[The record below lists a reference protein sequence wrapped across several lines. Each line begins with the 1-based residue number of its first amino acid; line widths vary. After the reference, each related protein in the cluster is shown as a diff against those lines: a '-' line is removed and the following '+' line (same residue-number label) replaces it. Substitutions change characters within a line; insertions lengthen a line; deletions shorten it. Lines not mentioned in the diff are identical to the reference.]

1 MKKVFITG
9 ATSGIGLALAKK
21 YSTEGWFVGICGRD
35 LTKLPENFIDENPFI
50 KAYEADVTNREQ
62 LQTVVREFSDGK
74 LDLMIANAGRSV
86 GTKTA
91 KPNFQVA
98 CDLLDVNVKGVI
110 HSFEVAFEIME
121 PNGGGHLAAVASV
134 AGMVG
139 LPGAG
144 PYSCS
149 KAAVIK
155 LCESYQLDL
164 PRYGINITTICP
176 GFIDTPL
183 TKKNGHG
190 MPFLMSADE
199 GARRIKKGID
209 KKINLLIF
217 PLPMRVGIYLLDRM
231 PRCLYRFLMRNI
243 KSINYSN

>member
-9 ATSGIGLALAKK
+9 ATSGIGLALARK

-35 LTKLPENFIDENPFI
+35 LKKLPNNFIDENPFI
-50 KAYEADVTNREQ
+50 KAYEVDVTNRGQ
-62 LQTVVREFSDGK
+62 IQAAVKEFSQGT

-86 GTKTA
+86 GNK
-91 KPNFQVA
+91 KQRPNFQVA
-98 CDLLDVNVKGVI
+98 CELLDVNVKGVI
-110 HSFEVAFEIME
+110 YAFEVAFEIME
-121 PNGGGHLAAVASV
+121 PKGVGHLAAVASV

-144 PYSCS
+144 PYSAS

-164 PRYGINITTICP
+164 RKYGIGVTTICP

-183 TKKNGHG
+183 TKKNNHG

-199 GARRIKKGID
+199 GARRIKKGIE
-209 KKINLLIF
+209 KKVNLLIF
-217 PLPMRVGIYLLDRM
+217 PLPMKIGIYILDKM
-231 PRCLYRFLMRNI
+231 PRCIYRFLMRNI
-243 KSINYSN
+243 KAINYSD